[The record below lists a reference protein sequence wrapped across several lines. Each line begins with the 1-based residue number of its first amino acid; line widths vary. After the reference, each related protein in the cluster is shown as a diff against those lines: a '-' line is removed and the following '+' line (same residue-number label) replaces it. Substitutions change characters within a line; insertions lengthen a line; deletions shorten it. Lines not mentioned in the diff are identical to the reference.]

1 MSKQEQKRDNIE
13 ETSTDKLLEE
23 IEQNKKFLKKS
34 FVFAFVALVAIIAL
48 GIAWFVS
55 NTRVTSTGVNV
66 SAMDD
71 NPFVLASVGGRM
83 SAEKNYLKD
92 DNNQNLFIE
101 GKKEEVYKSYIDT
114 STGKQVSTKQTYYIG
129 TNGLAW
135 HLSEEK
141 SFQPGATGK
150 LEFYI
155 IPKKNEVGKSSVEV
169 TIDLEAYELS
179 KNKDKAIKS
188 EDKFLPDLVK
198 GHILLFQSLDNTQG
212 YSGWLYNTES
222 KTNKMTVS
230 APEGGFQEGMP
241 YKVTFYWIWP
251 KYFRNYVYD
260 ARNTYGDLFANIEN
274 NTDYNTLLSFVNNNQ
289 NQLFYGG
296 TTSREINN
304 QMLDEVL
311 DQCNKYY
318 NDADEYIGQKQCY
331 IYIEASVQ

>member
-23 IEQNKKFLKKS
+23 IEQNKKILKKS
-34 FVFAFVALVAIIAL
+34 FVFAFVALVAIIVL

-83 SAEKNYLKD
+83 SAEKTYLKD
-92 DNNQNLFIE
+92 DNKQNLFTD
-101 GKKEEVYKSYIDT
+101 GKPTVYENYIDT

-135 HLSEEK
+135 RLSEQK

-188 EDKFLPDLVK
+188 EDKFLPDLVR

-230 APEGGFQEGMP
+230 APKGGFQEGVP

-289 NQLFYGG
+289 NKLFYGG
-296 TTSREINN
+296 TTLSEINN
-304 QMLDEVL
+304 QMTDEVL
-311 DQCNKYY
+311 DHCNKYY
-318 NDADEYIGQKQCY
+318 NDADEYIGRKQCY

>member
-55 NTRVTSTGVNV
+55 NTSVTSMGVNV

-83 SAEKNYLKD
+83 SAEKTYLKD
-92 DNNQNLFIE
+92 DNMQNLFIE
-101 GKKEEVYKSYIDT
+101 GKEKVYKSYIDT
-114 STGKQVSTKQTYYIG
+114 STGKQVSTEQTYYIG
-129 TNGLAW
+129 TSGLAW

-141 SFQPGATGK
+141 SFQPGVNGK

-155 IPKKNEVGKSSVEV
+155 IPEKNEVGKSSVEV

-188 EDKFLPDLVK
+188 EDEFLSDLVK
-198 GHILLFQSLDNTQG
+198 GHMLLFQSLDNTQG

-230 APEGGFQEGMP
+230 APEGGFQEGVP

-260 ARNTYGDLFANIEN
+260 AKNTYGDLFANIEN

-296 TTSREINN
+296 TISSKINN
-304 QMLDEVL
+304 QMTDEVL